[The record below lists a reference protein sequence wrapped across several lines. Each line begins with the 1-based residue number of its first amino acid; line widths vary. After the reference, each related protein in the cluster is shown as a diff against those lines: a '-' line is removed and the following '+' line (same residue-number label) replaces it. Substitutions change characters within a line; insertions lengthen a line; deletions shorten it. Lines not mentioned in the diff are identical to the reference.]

1 MISYEILYKCFLY
14 YSDSHSHMYPSDGDI
29 MQYFWDNFLYIA
41 QGLEKL
47 KHFFDILH
55 ECLNI
60 TVVVT
65 KLRKCLAFLCF
76 EHSGCF

>member
-1 MISYEILYKCFLY
+1 MKFCTNVFYITLTVTVTCIPL
-14 YSDSHSHMYPSDGDI
+14 MGGI